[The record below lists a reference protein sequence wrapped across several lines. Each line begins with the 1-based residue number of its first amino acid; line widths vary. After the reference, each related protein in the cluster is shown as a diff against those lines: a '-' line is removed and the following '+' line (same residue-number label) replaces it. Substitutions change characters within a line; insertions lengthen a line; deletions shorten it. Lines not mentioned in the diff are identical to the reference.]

1 MANFRPALIVVD
13 LQEDFCPP
21 NGSLAVAN
29 GRDIA
34 PLVNKLL
41 ASPFVIRIATKD
53 WHPQNHISFATN
65 HQGKVPFED
74 SITIVNPH
82 NEAETYESRLWP
94 VHCVQGSP
102 GAELIPEIRA
112 SQLDIV
118 LQKGI
123 DPRVEMYSP
132 FYDPFRSPRICDS
145 GLVKLLKEKQV
156 TDVYVVGLAADY
168 CVKNAAVD
176 AAKEGFKTYLVEE
189 CTRAVDPSAWP
200 ECKKEIEISG
210 AKVVSIDGPELAST
224 TYVGVVKESLLDVT
238 RSARTADW
246 PSLVEGSRSLQASPE
261 TSWRWQSFDSDSTI
275 PKDAD
280 HLAVITLVFP
290 ESSEDAPQTAPLPHI
305 VPLPQNL
312 SISHLP
318 STSNP
323 LSAYSQDSALAF
335 AVKYSEAAEFLAAA
349 QEIPN
354 DVPGQESRE
363 TELGKE
369 EQRMWI
375 MKVAKGYTRGSVVRW
390 IHNAWTEFL
399 DLIKNAETLDIIIMV
414 LGYLSMHLT
423 FVSLFLSMRKMGSNV
438 WLAISVLFS
447 STFAF
452 LFGLNVTTKLG
463 VPISM
468 VLLSEGLPFLV
479 VTIGFEKNIALTRAV
494 LSHALEHRRPEEKTG
509 AGKSAKFLTPSD
521 GIIHYAV
528 QRAIKDNGYEIV
540 RDYVIEILILVAGAA
555 SGVQGGLQQFCFLAA
570 WILFFDCI
578 LLFTFYTAI
587 LCIKLEVNR
596 IRRHVELRRALE
608 DDGVSRRVAENVAK
622 SNDWPRRDARGQ
634 ADAPLFGNDLR
645 GNSVPK
651 FKFWM
656 VMGFVAINVANLCTI
671 PFRTSDISSVSSWA
685 TGLGGVV
692 SSPPLDPF
700 KVASNGLDEILATA
714 KNHSR
719 PTVVSVLTPIK
730 YELEFPSIHYAEAPL
745 SNSVRRD
752 SYPQLNG
759 YGVGGRMVGSLLTS
773 LEDPILSK
781 WIVVALAMSVALNGY
796 LFNVARWGIRDP
808 NLPDH
813 PIDPKELAD
822 AERFNDT
829 QSATLPLGEIQQSE
843 SQPVPDRPITP
854 AYTDDESQPKAT
866 QATPLAVQ
874 RTQNDLERMLA
885 EKRAHELTDEE
896 VVAVSLKGKIPGY
909 ALEKTLKDCTRAVKV
924 RRSIISR
931 TRATADLTSFLDQS
945 KLPYKNYN
953 WEQVL
958 GACCEN
964 VIGYMPI
971 PVGVAGPLVID
982 GKSYFIP
989 MATTEGVLVASTSR
1003 GCKAINSGG
1012 GAVTVLT
1019 SDGMTR
1025 GPCVQFETLERAG
1038 AAKLWIDSEA
1048 GQAVMKKAFDS
1059 TSRFARLQTMKTALA
1074 GTNLFIRFKTT
1085 TGDAMGMNMIS
1096 KGVEH
1101 ALNVMSTEGGF
1112 SDMSIVSLSGNYCID
1127 KKASA
1132 INWIDGRGKGIVA
1145 EAIIPGDVVKAVLK
1159 SDVDSLVELNVSKN
1173 FIGSAM
1179 AGAVGG
1185 FNAHAANIVA
1195 AVFIATGQ
1203 DPAQVVESSNCIT
1216 IMKNLRGSLQISV
1229 SMPSIEVGTIGGGT
1243 ILEPQSAM
1251 LDMLGVKGP
1260 HPTNPGDNAAR
1271 LARIVGA
1278 AVLAGE
1284 LSLCSALAAGHLVK
1298 AHMAHN
1304 RSAPPTRST
1313 TPAPT
1318 SSGAM
1323 TPAGLTM
1330 TKSSA
1335 ALDRAAASRR

>member
-1 MANFRPALIVVD
+1 MIASSFLPSRFRGEQPGETPVPPSKANKRITPV
-13 LQEDFCPP
+13 LQFL
-21 NGSLAVAN
+21 SKLAT
-29 GRDIA
+29 
-34 PLVNKLL
+34 
-41 ASPFVIRIATKD
+41 S
-53 WHPQNHISFATN
+53 HPIH
-65 HQGKVPFED
+65 
-74 SITIVNPH
+74 TIV
-82 NEAETYESRLWP
+82 
-94 VHCVQGSP
+94 
-102 GAELIPEIRA
+102 
-112 SQLDIV
+112 IV
-118 LQKGI
+118 AL
-123 DPRVEMYSP
+123 
-132 FYDPFRSPRICDS
+132 
-145 GLVKLLKEKQV
+145 
-156 TDVYVVGLAADY
+156 
-168 CVKNAAVD
+168 
-176 AAKEGFKTYLVEE
+176 
-189 CTRAVDPSAWP
+189 
-200 ECKKEIEISG
+200 
-210 AKVVSIDGPELAST
+210 LAST
-224 TYVGVVKESLLDVT
+224 TYVGVVKESLRDVT
-238 RSARTADW
+238 RSSRKADW
-246 PSLVEGSRSLQASPE
+246 SSLTEGSRSLRTGPE
-261 TSWRWQSFDSDSTI
+261 TSWKWQSFDSDSTI
-275 PKDAD
+275 PKEAE
-280 HLAVITLVFP
+280 HLALVTLVFP
-290 ESSEDAPQTAPLPHI
+290 ESSEDAPQTAPLHHI
-305 VPLPQNL
+305 VPLPENL
-312 SISHLP
+312 SVTHLP

-323 LSAYSQDSALAF
+323 LTAYSQDSALAF
-335 AVKYSEAAEFLAAA
+335 AIKYNEAPEFLAAA

-354 DVPGQESRE
+354 DVPVQESRE

-369 EQRMWI
+369 EQKMWI
-375 MKVAKGYTRGSVVRW
+375 MKVAKGYTRGSVARW
-390 IHNAWTEFL
+390 VHNAWTEFL

-463 VPISM
+463 VPISV

-494 LSHALEHRRPEEKTG
+494 LSHALEHRRPEEESKN
-509 AGKSAKFLTPSD
+509 GKSKKPADST
-521 GIIHYAV
+521 IHYAV
-528 QRAIKDNGYEIV
+528 QRAIKDKGFEIV
-540 RDYVIEILILVAGAA
+540 RDYAIEILILVAGAA

-570 WILFFDCI
+570 WILFFDCV

-596 IRRHVELRRALE
+596 IKRHVELRRALE

-622 SNDWPRRDARGQ
+622 SSDWPRQGGKDA
-634 ADAPLFGNDLR
+634 ADAPLFGKNVESS
-645 GNSVPK
+645 SVPK

-656 VMGFVAINVANLCTI
+656 IAGFIGINVANLCTI
-671 PFRTSDISSVSSWA
+671 PFRTSDVSSVVSWSG
-685 TGLGGVV
+685 GLGAVV

-700 KVASNGLDEILATA
+700 KVASNGLDEILFTA
-714 KNHSR
+714 KSHSR
-719 PTVVSVLTPIK
+719 PTVVTVLTPIK
-730 YELEFPSIHYAEAPL
+730 YELEFPSIHYAEPPVT
-745 SNSVRRD
+745 SGDGQNGYSG
-752 SYPQLNG
+752 SYSQLHG

-796 LFNVARWGIRDP
+796 LFNVARWSVRDP

-813 PIDPKELAD
+813 PINPEELAE

-829 QSATLPLGEIQQSE
+829 QSATLPLGEMQSK
-843 SQPVPDRPITP
+843 QPEQMIPDRPITP
-854 AYTDDESQPKAT
+854 AYTDDESTT
-866 QATPLAVQ
+866 QAPRPPQPPKSPTVMRSPAEL
-874 RTQNDLERMLA
+874 DKMLA
-885 EKRAHELTDEE
+885 AKRIHEMSDEE
-896 VVAVSLKGKIPGY
+896 VVALSLKGKIPGY
-909 ALEKTLKDCTRAVKV
+909 ALEKSLKDCTRAVKV
-924 RRSIISR
+924 RRSIIAR
-931 TRATADLTSFLDQS
+931 TRATAELTGLLDRSQ
-945 KLPYKNYN
+945 LPYENYN
-953 WEQVL
+953 WERVL

-964 VIGYMPI
+964 VIGYMPL

-982 GKSYFIP
+982 GQSYFIP
-989 MATTEGVLVASTSR
+989 MATTEGVLVASASR
-1003 GCKAINSGG
+1003 GCKAINAGG

-1048 GQAVMKKAFDS
+1048 GQSVMKRAFDS

-1101 ALNVMSTEGGF
+1101 ALNVMATEGGF
-1112 SDMSIVSLSGNYCID
+1112 EDMSIVSLSGNYCID
-1127 KKASA
+1127 KKAAA

-1159 SDVDSLVELNVSKN
+1159 SDVDSLVELNISKN

-1179 AGAVGG
+1179 AASIGG

-1195 AVFIATGQ
+1195 AVFLATGQ
-1203 DPAQVVESSNCIT
+1203 DPAQVVESANCIT

-1229 SMPSIEVGTIGGGT
+1229 SMPSIEVGTLGGGT
-1243 ILEPQSAM
+1243 ILEPQGAM
-1251 LDMLGVKGP
+1251 LDMLGVRGS
-1260 HPTNPGDNAAR
+1260 HPTNPGDNARR

-1313 TPAPT
+1313 TPAPVA
-1318 SSGAM
+1318 SGTMTPVGLAM
-1323 TPAGLTM
+1323 TSAVEKAMKSPA
-1330 TKSSA
+1330 A
-1335 ALDRAAASRR
+1335 VDRAAASRR